1 MALDTKLR
9 DEFIELSHEDLG
21 IEFVALQPVAIV
33 DHVCSVDEAT
43 LKSIISGDDIGGS
56 RRVGMDEIQR
66 ILGEGSAWLD
76 VTYRGLMVHC
86 ICEMGTRNH
95 AAEVSEYTTKAGGSA
110 ANTIKGLASGFG
122 VRCQLVRAH
131 IVTCMN
137 LPTVSSTC
145 SMMHII
151 GTS

>member
-9 DEFIELSHEDLG
+9 DEFIELSHEDTG

-66 ILGEGSAWLD
+66 ILGESFAWLD
-76 VTYRGLMVHC
+76 ETYRGLHDALHM
-86 ICEMGTRNH
+86 
-95 AAEVSEYTTKAGGSA
+95 
-110 ANTIKGLASGFG
+110 
-122 VRCQLVRAH
+122 
-131 IVTCMN
+131 
-137 LPTVSSTC
+137 
-145 SMMHII
+145 
-151 GTS
+151 